1 MSIEEY
7 IFTGLILTL
16 ALAYIYKSLFKS
28 KGCGSCG
35 CEKQKK
41 TKAKKCSNK

>member
-1 MSIEEY
+1 MSTEEL
-7 IFTGLILTL
+7 IFTAVIFIL

-35 CEKQKK
+35 DSKDN
-41 TKAKKCSNK
+41 NKHSCKGE